1 MDWLN
6 YQPVCTQRSSYE
18 GSIVLI
24 ATTAVSSSVNHVLC
38 IPWVKKTWMLNLT
51 GKKEIKFLASLQF
64 RKRRGWQSQQKQGFS
79 RSPWSQLPTQGRDEY
94 VPEPPSSQSLVIAS
108 ARKVLNQLL
117 PISDTRATKQ
127 LRHSHGTNQMRF
139 FMVLT
144 TAKKPVKLFTAL
156 VLAQLLTTG

>member
-6 YQPVCTQRSSYE
+6 YQPVCTQCSSYE

-51 GKKEIKFLASLQF
+51 GREEIKFLGSLQF
-64 RKRRGWQSQQKQGFS
+64 AKGRGWQSQQKNGLS
-79 RSPWSQLPTQGRDEY
+79 RSPWSQLPAQGRDEY
-94 VPEPPSSQSLVIAS
+94 VPEPSSSQSLVIAS
-108 ARKVLNQLL
+108 ARKVFNQLL
-117 PISDTRATKQ
+117 PIGDMRATKQ
-127 LRHSHGTNQMRF
+127 LCHTHSTNQMRF

-144 TAKKPVKLFTAL
+144 AAIKPVKLFTAL